1 MWTFPSRTLDDRSEP
16 FELQVARGQI
26 EGHRAVT
33 VWGYNPDIDTAE
45 ETVWADGGIVTL
57 PAAAATLKVSSD
69 SANDAAA
76 GTGARTVTISGLD
89 TNYDEISETV
99 TLNGTTEVTTT
110 KSFRR
115 INSMIVATAG
125 SGNANAGNIYIGTGT
140 VTLGV
145 PATIYGQ
152 IYVGYNQAL
161 SASYTIPN
169 GYTGYIVNGGIS
181 SGQDGG
187 TAQITGKLVVRSNG
201 LSYVAAVATLNNGLA
216 EYSFDLPLPILEH
229 QTIEA
234 RALGSSNNNQVAA
247 HFQLILIKNPVE
259 HV

>member
-1 MWTFPSRTLDDRSEP
+1 MFTFPSRTLDDRTEP
-16 FELQVARGQI
+16 FELQVSRGQI

-33 VWGYNPDIDTAE
+33 VWGYNPDIDTSE
-45 ETVWADGGIVTL
+45 ETVWADGGIMTL
-57 PAAAATLKVSSD
+57 PSSAATVKISSD
-69 SANDAAA
+69 SANDTAA
-76 GTGARTVTISGLD
+76 GTGARTVLISGLD
-89 TNYDEISETV
+89 SSYDEISETI

-110 KSFRR
+110 KSYLR
-115 INSMIVATAG
+115 INSMVVVTTG
-125 SGNANAGNIYIGTGT
+125 SGNANAGNIYAGTGT

-145 PATIYGQ
+145 PATIYNQ
-152 IYVGYNQAL
+152 IYVGFNNTMT
-161 SASYTIPN
+161 ASYTVPN
-169 GYTGYIVNGGIS
+169 GYTGYLVNGGVS

-201 LSYVAAVATLNNGLA
+201 ISFVSAVATLNNGLA
-216 EYSFDLPLPILEH
+216 EYSFDLPLQILQH